1 MTPAQLGL
9 WSLLGVALVISL
21 VTDVLSHRIPDVVT
35 YPTLVAGLGLRFFAW
50 GPGSFSEGLLEGA
63 LGAAMMF
70 AVFGVLA
77 WRGQRMGW
85 GDVKLAAAVGACLGL
100 RLGVA
105 ALVFISLVGALQ
117 AVVTLLWQGA
127 LLETLSGALRRFAER
142 LKLAP
147 AAAAGETRRI
157 PYGVAIA
164 LGTFWAMWW
173 DRTVSS
179 S

>member
-9 WSLLGVALVISL
+9 WTLLGVALVISL
-21 VTDVLSHRIPDVVT
+21 VTDVLSHRILDVVT
-35 YPTLVAGLGLRFFAW
+35 YPAIAAGLLLRLAAFGL
-50 GPGSFSEGLLEGA
+50 GSPAFGMVEGV
-63 LGAAMMF
+63 LGAALMF
-70 AVFGVLA
+70 AVFGFLA

-105 ALVFISLVGALQ
+105 ALVFISLVGAAQ
-117 AVVTLLWQGA
+117 AVVTLIWQGA
-127 LLETLSGALRRFAER
+127 LMETLSASLRRFAER

-147 AAAAGETRRI
+147 APVTSETRRI

-164 LGTFWAMWW
+164 LGSFWAMWW
-173 DRTVSS
+173 DRTISS
-179 S
+179 T